1 MENMIKT
8 IKNLKTINY
17 ALRNAYEKEKEIS
30 NKERDEKLKERD
42 EKLKERDEKLMWKA
56 KYEELLKKFESAKGE
71 NENMGGEEDIAY
83 KNCIATRAAFDR
95 AGVKHEYSQMP
106 GGHTW
111 YVWRYNLRDLA
122 PLCFR

>member
-1 MENMIKT
+1 MSSHSLQDGAEM
-8 IKNLKTINY
+8 
-17 ALRNAYEKEKEIS
+17 
-30 NKERDEKLKERD
+30 NKAFKV
-42 EKLKERDEKLMWKA
+42 
-56 KYEELLKKFESAKGE
+56 YKFY
-71 NENMGGEEDIAY
+71 MGGEEDIAY